1 MCFDEHLNCKSDP
14 KLGMKVDAGL
24 TSDELKYQVSIT
36 TKHNVKTYCF
46 VQFNKGKCKN
56 ITISQYSFET
66 DIGILSVEQV
76 S

>member
-36 TKHNVKTYCF
+36 TKHNV
-46 VQFNKGKCKN
+46 
-56 ITISQYSFET
+56 ET
-66 DIGILSVEQV
+66 
-76 S
+76 